1 MLSNIIDMILND
13 NPDKVKEYNQGK
25 TKLFSFFIGQVMKIS
40 KGKANPNL
48 VNTLLKEKIN
58 KY

>member
-1 MLSNIIDMILND
+1 MILND